1 MSSDSKKIRTHKDLD
16 VWKKSIELAQEI
28 YRFTKNFPQEEIYGL
43 TSQIRRSIISVPSN
57 IAEGAARRTTK
68 EFIQFLSYA
77 AGSLAEVET
86 QLILSSKVGYLKNK
100 EDVFGDV
107 EDVKKML
114 GGLIKSL
121 ERKTNHKSQITDH
134 NE

>member
-1 MSSDSKKIRTHKDLD
+1 MSSDSEKIRTHKDLD